1 MTKVEMIRDYLR
13 RNPNATTRGIAE
25 TLECSNEHV
34 RRIKNGTYYT
44 PRKNAKEAAI
54 ARNAELG
61 KRAKRK

>member
-1 MTKVEMIRDYLR
+1 MTKVEMIRDFIK
-13 RNPNATTRGIAE
+13 RNPKATTRTIAE
-25 TLECSNEHV
+25 TLGCSNEHV

-44 PRKNAKEAAI
+44 PRKNAKEAAL